1 MKECLFYTRLGDGS
15 VRCDLCAHR
24 CTLASGQRGLCKS
37 RRNAGGV
44 MVSDVYGH
52 PCALA
57 VDPVEKKPLAMFH
70 PGTRCL
76 SMACSGCNLRC
87 LNCQNHDI
95 SQAAPCEVY
104 SSDVSPEAMV
114 GMALERGLP
123 SIAYTYTEPLTY
135 IEYVLEIA
143 RLAHRHGLYNILVS
157 AGYVNVQ
164 PLNELAP
171 LIDAANIDLKA
182 FDDMIYARQCGA
194 HLQPV
199 LDTLLTLKAAGTH
212 LEITHLLIPQVNDD
226 MTMFNAMCRWLV
238 DNGLAGCPLHLTRFF
253 PRYRMLDSIATPR
266 STLLEARDI
275 ALRAGI
281 EHVFL
286 GNI

>member
-1 MKECLFYTRLGDGS
+1 MKECLFYSRLDGGK
-15 VRCDLCAHR
+15 VRCDLCPH
-24 CTLASGQRGLCKS
+24 CCVLASGQQGLCKS

-57 VDPVEKKPLAMFH
+57 VDPIEKKPLAMFH

-76 SMACSGCNLRC
+76 SMACTGCNLRC

-95 SQAAPCEVY
+95 SQATPCEVQ
-104 SSDVSPEAMV
+104 SSDVSPESMV
-114 GMALERGLP
+114 DLALEHGLP
-123 SIAYTYTEPLTY
+123 GIAYTYTEPLTY
-135 IEYVLEIA
+135 IEYVLDIA
-143 RLAHRHGLYNILVS
+143 RLARRHGLWNILVS
-157 AGYVNVQ
+157 AGYVNGQ
-164 PLNELAP
+164 PLRQLAP

-182 FDDMIYARQCGA
+182 FDDKIYMKQCGA

-199 LDTLLTLKAAGTH
+199 LDTLLTLKTAGTH

-226 MTMFNAMCRWLV
+226 MDMFRAMCRWLV
-238 DNGLAGCPLHLTRFF
+238 GHSLAGCPLHLSRFF
-253 PRYRMLDSIATPR
+253 PRYRMLDSYPTPL
-266 STLLEARDI
+266 STLFEARDI
-275 ALRAGI
+275 ALQEGV